1 MITLILLHPLQPIPA
16 QSWTFADDEPA
27 ILIGRAAD
35 NHVVL
40 YSAVVSR
47 RHIEVKRVDNGWE
60 VANLGANGTYIDG
73 QAIVRVPV
81 TDGLILRLASS
92 GPQIKIR
99 LEVSTAATV
108 TESQVVVN
116 FLLARSS

>member
-1 MITLILLHPLQPIPA
+1 VITLILLHPLQPIPA

-27 ILIGRAAD
+27 IFIGRAAD

-60 VANLGANGTYIDG
+60 VANLGANGTYVDG

-81 TDGLILRLASS
+81 TDGVILRLAHS
-92 GPQIKIR
+92 GPQIQIR
-99 LEVSTAATV
+99 VWRSTSPKLKFGLKAK
-108 TESQVVVN
+108 N
-116 FLLARSS
+116 L